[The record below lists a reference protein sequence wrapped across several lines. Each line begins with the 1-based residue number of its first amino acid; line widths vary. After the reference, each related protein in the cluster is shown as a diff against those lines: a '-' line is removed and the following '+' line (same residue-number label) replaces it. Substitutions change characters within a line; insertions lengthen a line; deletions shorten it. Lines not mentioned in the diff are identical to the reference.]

1 MLLNGIPIKTQT
13 IVRNQHRSFEKLL
26 MHTKICLTL
35 KKEKIMTHTVLMD
48 QKLTIIAIVTS
59 IKPTT
64 SSLISSRIMALI
76 KKTIFSKDFSTEEA
90 IETVLSEAAL
100 DFPHRCLTM
109 MTFSKE
115 YSVPLP
121 QPFLAEEA
129 D

>member
-1 MLLNGIPIKTQT
+1 
-13 IVRNQHRSFEKLL
+13 
-26 MHTKICLTL
+26 
-35 KKEKIMTHTVLMD
+35 MTHTVLMD

-115 YSVPLP
+115 HSVPLP